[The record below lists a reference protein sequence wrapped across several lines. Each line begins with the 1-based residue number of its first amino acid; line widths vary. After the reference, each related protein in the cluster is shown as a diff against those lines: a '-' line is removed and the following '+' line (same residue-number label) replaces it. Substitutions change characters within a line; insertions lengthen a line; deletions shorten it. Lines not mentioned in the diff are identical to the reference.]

1 MSGLKKRIVW
11 NQAMLFVYVVLIL
24 GLPYLWLS
32 VDLAD
37 GQVLPFL
44 VIYALAA
51 FLLLGLFV
59 LLPLQYGR
67 PLLSLERTISAGD
80 ALDVE
85 ETTAIVQLGARLP
98 ARLALIIFL
107 AGYGIFLLGILAM
120 RLKAHLVW
128 ARVCKAFWQA
138 SLFVWS
144 TPFSLSLPW
153 RVSSF
158 RRWPQQWA
166 ACHNGCL

>member
-1 MSGLKKRIVW
+1 MSGLKRKMVW

-37 GQVLPFL
+37 GQVLAFL
-44 VIYALAA
+44 LIYVLVA

-67 PLLSLERTISAGD
+67 PLLSLERTLAAGD
-80 ALDVE
+80 ELDVE

-98 ARLALIIFL
+98 ARLALI
-107 AGYGIFLLGILAM
+107 
-120 RLKAHLVW
+120 
-128 ARVCKAFWQA
+128 
-138 SLFVWS
+138 
-144 TPFSLSLPW
+144 
-153 RVSSF
+153 
-158 RRWPQQWA
+158 
-166 ACHNGCL
+166 

>member
-67 PLLSLERTISAGD
+67 PLLSWRG
-80 ALDVE
+80 
-85 ETTAIVQLGARLP
+85 RFP
-98 ARLALIIFL
+98 LATHS
-107 AGYGIFLLGILAM
+107 M
-120 RLKAHLVW
+120 
-128 ARVCKAFWQA
+128 
-138 SLFVWS
+138 
-144 TPFSLSLPW
+144 W
-153 RVSSF
+153 RK
-158 RRWPQQWA
+158 PPP
-166 ACHNGCL
+166 

>member
-11 NQAMLFVYVVLIL
+11 NQAMLFVYVVLVL

-51 FLLLGLFV
+51 FLLLGIFV

-80 ALDVE
+80 EL
-85 ETTAIVQLGARLP
+85 
-98 ARLALIIFL
+98 
-107 AGYGIFLLGILAM
+107 
-120 RLKAHLVW
+120 
-128 ARVCKAFWQA
+128 
-138 SLFVWS
+138 
-144 TPFSLSLPW
+144 
-153 RVSSF
+153 
-158 RRWPQQWA
+158 
-166 ACHNGCL
+166 

>member
-51 FLLLGLFV
+51 FLLH
-59 LLPLQYGR
+59 LL
-67 PLLSLERTISAGD
+67 
-80 ALDVE
+80 
-85 ETTAIVQLGARLP
+85 
-98 ARLALIIFL
+98 FL
-107 AGYGIFLLGILAM
+107 AHA
-120 RLKAHLVW
+120 K
-128 ARVCKAFWQA
+128 KT
-138 SLFVWS
+138 
-144 TPFSLSLPW
+144 TP
-153 RVSSF
+153 
-158 RRWPQQWA
+158 
-166 ACHNGCL
+166 